1 MGTKGKYSI
10 ASFNSHT
17 SSAKDKVI
25 PNGRGKNDMF
35 HLHVI
40 SKHTKIDTLVDNGS
54 QVNIISDQYVHN
66 LGLETRLHLRLY
78 PLGWILIMARYR

>member
-1 MGTKGKYSI
+1 MGIKGMFLV
-10 ASFNSHT
+10 ASSSSYT
-17 SSAKDKVI
+17 SSSKDNVI
-25 PNGRGKNDMF
+25 LDGRKIKEMF
-35 HLHVI
+35 HLQVI
-40 SKHTKIDTLVDNGS
+40 SKHNKIDTLVDNGS